1 MELKEGEREMEK
13 RFQQFLTTMYII
25 TTFVWIGF
33 MVVVVILAGVFIA
46 LSIISEETVQRFLQ
60 LGDVQAAIHFYGI
73 NLEIS
78 PQLIEQAT
86 FSKETF
92 LMLFGM
98 MWVYT
103 FIGGIIVFFIRK
115 LLKSLKAGAIF
126 TVKNSRFIEWIG
138 YSFIVLSLLITTI
151 QALMAY
157 SFDKMFH
164 LTASLQQSEAIQG
177 VSYEFIGIH
186 WSLLFGGIILW
197 IIGRIFKYGA
207 FLQQEY
213 DATV

>member
-13 RFQQFLTTMYII
+13 RFQQFLTAMYII

-33 MVVVVILAGVFIA
+33 MVVVVILAGAFIA

-103 FIGGIIVFFIRK
+103 FIG
-115 LLKSLKAGAIF
+115 
-126 TVKNSRFIEWIG
+126 
-138 YSFIVLSLLITTI
+138 
-151 QALMAY
+151 
-157 SFDKMFH
+157 
-164 LTASLQQSEAIQG
+164 
-177 VSYEFIGIH
+177 
-186 WSLLFGGIILW
+186 
-197 IIGRIFKYGA
+197 A
-207 FLQQEY
+207 FLLEGFSE
-213 DATV
+213 T